1 MNRIFLIPVTVFAL
15 FFVGCTGNGSK
26 VEGEHMHEAEADV
39 PHLETEGHQAG
50 LIRLS
55 DEVKLDN
62 GERWV
67 ANPET
72 TDGIHHMLDLVKKG
86 ESENSIDYKALKENL
101 DKEFNTVLEKCTMT
115 GESHDQLHVYLLPL
129 KAKFDKLNSNSN
141 KEEVEDIKNYLL
153 TYHDYFK

>member
-1 MNRIFLIPVTVFAL
+1 M
-15 FFVGCTGNGSK
+15 
-26 VEGEHMHEAEADV
+26 
-39 PHLETEGHQAG
+39 PHLATEGHQAG

-55 DEVKLDN
+55 DVVNRDN

-67 ANPET
+67 ATPET
-72 TDGIHHMLDLVKKG
+72 TAGIHYMLDLVKKG

-101 DKEFNTVLEKCTMT
+101 DKEFNTILEKCTMT